1 MQDITLEIANRAI
14 NAAVRKSQKMNVK
27 QNIAIVDRGGNLK
40 AFARMDGA
48 WLGSIDIAVKKART
62 ARLFELETGDIGKMS
77 KPNGPLY
84 GIELSNGGL
93 ISFPGGIPLTNEDG
107 EVVGAIGVSGGTV
120 KEDQAVA
127 EDGADAV
134 ADLLERR
141 AAA

>member
-1 MQDITLEIANRAI
+1 
-14 NAAVRKSQKMNVK
+14 
-27 QNIAIVDRGGNLK
+27 
-40 AFARMDGA
+40 
-48 WLGSIDIAVKKART
+48 
-62 ARLFELETGDIGKMS
+62 MS